1 MSVPICV
8 FFFPEDPV
16 IGHSRC
22 WLWGFAG
29 FWWWI
34 VAVAR
39 SEGTRGWRGGE
50 GGEREKRREERVR
63 EGKEERRGWER
74 EEWGWRE
81 GVDKG
86 DGERDKDGG
95 EMEMGRR
102 GVRGSVDVMVVWELK
117 A

>member
-1 MSVPICV
+1 M
-8 FFFPEDPV
+8 
-16 IGHSRC
+16 
-22 WLWGFAG
+22 
-29 FWWWI
+29 
-34 VAVAR
+34 
-39 SEGTRGWRGGE
+39 
-50 GGEREKRREERVR
+50 R

>member
-1 MSVPICV
+1 M
-8 FFFPEDPV
+8 
-16 IGHSRC
+16 
-22 WLWGFAG
+22 
-29 FWWWI
+29 
-34 VAVAR
+34 
-39 SEGTRGWRGGE
+39 
-50 GGEREKRREERVR
+50 R

-86 DGERDKDGG
+86 DGERDQEGG